1 MNSIEWPTRDCSQL
15 PQVTPLVTSPP
26 GILGPDGQWTQQE
39 RQHVIN
45 HLDPIENLYNM
56 YSGEEET
63 PRIVELMDK
72 QLDLELELGDRLAN
86 LYLEL

>member
-1 MNSIEWPTRDCSQL
+1 
-15 PQVTPLVTSPP
+15 
-26 GILGPDGQWTQQE
+26 
-39 RQHVIN
+39 
-45 HLDPIENLYNM
+45 M